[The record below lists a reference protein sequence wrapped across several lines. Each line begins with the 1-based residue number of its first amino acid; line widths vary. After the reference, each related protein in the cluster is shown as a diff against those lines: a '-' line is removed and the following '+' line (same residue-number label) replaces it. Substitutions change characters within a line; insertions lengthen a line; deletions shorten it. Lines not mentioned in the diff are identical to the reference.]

1 MQLGADDYI
10 TKPFSLYELLR
21 VINTRLAKYDTLE
34 QINNEK
40 FHALIDHPTLGIY
53 IYQNGKLLFYN
64 NTLANIS
71 GMIMMTF
78 L

>member
-10 TKPFSLYELLR
+10 TKPLAFMLLR
-21 VINTRLAKYDTLE
+21 VINTRLAKYDIE

-40 FHALIDHPTLGIY
+40 FHALINHPLGIY
-53 IYQNGKLLFYN
+53 IYQNGKLFYN
-64 NTLANIS
+64 NTLANIF
-71 GMIMMTF
+71 GYDYDDF